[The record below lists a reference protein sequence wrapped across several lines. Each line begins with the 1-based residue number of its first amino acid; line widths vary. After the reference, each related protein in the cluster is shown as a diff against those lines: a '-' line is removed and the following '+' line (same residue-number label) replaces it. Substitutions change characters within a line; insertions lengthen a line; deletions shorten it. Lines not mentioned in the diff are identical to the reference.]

1 MFCPHRVKI
10 ALATAPPLPQ
20 NPNKIRGMVDILIVF
35 VLQDTSNHSRNFKP
49 HGLADSV
56 FRGFFLSIQRMK
68 NAFAEIV
75 WLSDYHL
82 QRKAVKLF
90 ISAQRDFIFAS
101 LFSMIV

>member
-49 HGLADSV
+49 HGLADMQCVS
-56 FRGFFLSIQRMK
+56 GFF
-68 NAFAEIV
+68 F
-75 WLSDYHL
+75 
-82 QRKAVKLF
+82 F
-90 ISAQRDFIFAS
+90 IDSANEECLRRDCMAK
-101 LFSMIV
+101 

>member
-49 HGLADSV
+49 HGLADMQCVSG
-56 FRGFFLSIQRMK
+56 FFFLSIQRMK

-75 WLSDYHL
+75 WLSDYHCKGKQSSYL
-82 QRKAVKLF
+82 YLRRGILF
-90 ISAQRDFIFAS
+90 
-101 LFSMIV
+101 LLHCLV